1 MRVFL
6 TVIVFILFISTGN
19 GQIHTKRKTSKRSSV
34 LTSKSSSGINSTVLL
49 SPNIELQVGYE
60 PVKKVWYHTF
70 YTSTGSSGLQLQN
83 LDIYNTPYLTD
94 KVYPGFFQATEAIL
108 DTSANPVFFGGGPFI
123 EFQKTLDSIPEAA
136 NISVL
141 VLVNNRPAWALIRNS
156 GTHFLYQKAA
166 GSWSL
171 NPVIARDLQAPG
183 FQTVIGLLT
192 LIMMLATMITLN
204 NSQGLRRKIK
214 AMMNERKEFNPL
226 LTKSEKPLGIHGE
239 DLLGFATLEDAI
251 TRIIRNPQ
259 LELPMTI
266 VVSGTWG
273 SGKSSM
279 MNRVKEKLET
289 DPVLQKRFMTTW
301 FNAWHLEGESSLLN
315 AFLLNIIDCYERYYA
330 AYSAFR
336 LQIAVS
342 RYIRLPF
349 WKKLGFGFAIAVIAP
364 FILLIVL
371 KVLPG
376 SHPRNWDWVN
386 NYCTMLGNI
395 FFSSNGGITPG
406 ILTPIGAGVIILS
419 SILFLNRQFIPA
431 GLSAFFELIPKNNF
445 KLEVEKADIGTR
457 EKFRQ
462 QYWEIMAAGR
472 KGTRLVVFI
481 DDLDRIGGDKI
492 LELLEGINFI
502 SDIASRPPGAQFV
515 SPNTIF
521 VLGMYTQEVARL
533 VGTQL
538 KKVNGSELEEELLG
552 SLYVEK
558 MVQLIVP
565 VPFDMDDKEKLRKLY
580 EN

>member
-1 MRVFL
+1 MRILL
-6 TVIVFILFISTGN
+6 TTISFIFFISMGN
-19 GQIHTKRKTSKRSSV
+19 GQQIKTAPRKSSV
-34 LTSKSSSGINSTVLL
+34 SKSQTGALVLNR
-49 SPNIELQVGYE
+49 PVVRPENIELKVGYE
-60 PVKKVWYHTF
+60 PVKKIWYQVV
-70 YTSTGSSGLQLQN
+70 YSTGGISAIQLR
-83 LDIYNTPYLTD
+83 YLARYYALNGTTIG
-94 KVYPGFFQATEAIL
+94 YSAFFRAGDAIL

-123 EFQKTLDSIPEAA
+123 EFQKTLDSIPEAE
-136 NISVL
+136 NISAL
-141 VLVNNRPAWALIRNS
+141 IIEKNRPAWALIRNS
-156 GTHFLYQKAA
+156 GANFLYQKSA

-171 NPVIARDLQAPG
+171 NPLMTRDLQVPG
-183 FQTVIGLLT
+183 IQNVLGLLA
-192 LIMMLATMITLN
+192 LIMMAATMITLS
-204 NSQGLRRKIK
+204 NSQRLRRKIK
-214 AMMNERKEFNPL
+214 AMVEERTEFNAL

-342 RYIRLPF
+342 RYIHLPF
-349 WKKLGFGFAIAVIAP
+349 WKKIGFGFAIAVIAP
-364 FILLIVL
+364 FILLIIL
-371 KVLPG
+371 KVIPG
-376 SHPRNWDWVN
+376 SHPRSWDWVN

-419 SILFLNRQFIPA
+419 SILFLNKQFIPA

-502 SDIASRPPGAQFV
+502 SDIASRPPGAQYA

-538 KKVNGSELEEELLG
+538 KKVNGSELDEEVLG

-565 VPFDMDDKEKLRKLY
+565 VPFDTDDKDKLRKLY